1 MPNLTDTQKSCDKKK
16 YIESLKEGRDMSGA
30 MPWCEY
36 CFEHAQ
42 VDYTC
47 DIEHAE
53 RVENSVCAR
62 AYNRSR
68 RKK

>member
-1 MPNLTDTQKSCDKKK
+1 MATLKETQKSCDKKK
-16 YIESLKEGRDMSGA
+16 YIESIKECRDMSGA

-36 CFEHAQ
+36 CEHAQ

-53 RVENSVCAR
+53 RVGNSVCAR
-62 AYNRSR
+62 AYNRR
-68 RKK
+68 RNKK

>member
-1 MPNLTDTQKSCDKKK
+1 MPNINDTQKSCDKKK
-16 YIESLKEGRDMSGA
+16 YIESVKERRDMSGA

-36 CFEHAQ
+36 CEHSQ
-42 VDYTC
+42 TDYTC

-53 RVENSVCAR
+53 RVAQNVCAR